1 MVIKEMSE
9 QQCLEVLSRAQV
21 ARLGCSHEDQPYI
34 VPLQVAYADRFVYV
48 LSTYGQ
54 KIEWMRENPK
64 VCLEVEEGKS
74 GTDWASV
81 IVYGTYQ
88 ELTQPRYN
96 EERELAKSLL
106 EKHNRWWL
114 TAFAER
120 QAKTDEQLI
129 DPIFFRVE
137 IGSVSGLRAGQ

>member
-1 MVIKEMSE
+1 MVINELSE
-9 QQCLEVLSRAQV
+9 QECLKVLSRAQV

-34 VPLQVAYADRFVYV
+34 VPLQIAYADRFVYV

-74 GTDWASV
+74 ASDWASV

-88 ELTQPRYN
+88 ELVEPRYR

-106 EKHNRWWL
+106 EKRKKWWL

-120 QAKTDEQLI
+120 QAKTDDQLI

-137 IGSVSGLRAGQ
+137 IGSVSGLRAS